1 MILLLSKTA
10 RYIRTQMPEYL
21 FAPNVITAFLICIA
35 AAAATMIGG
44 FSVFTAKESNPRMLA
59 FGLAFAGGAMV
70 YISLVEI
77 FWKSLTS
84 FSEIMPDKLAYSN
97 ATIAFFAGVA
107 LLVLIDRL
115 IPNPHNEL
123 VKPHSEDK
131 SHLQRVGLLAALA
144 ITVHNIPEGMATF
157 FAALEDPVM
166 GTSLAVAIAVHNIPE
181 GVSIAIPVYYATGDK
196 KLTLLACSISA
207 IAEPVG
213 ALFGYLILAPFLTPF
228 VFGSVFGVI
237 AGAMVFL
244 SMDELLPT
252 AKRYASG
259 HDSVYG
265 MVIGMACIALS
276 LVLFR

>member
-1 MILLLSKTA
+1 
-10 RYIRTQMPEYL
+10 MPEDL
-21 FAPNVITAFLICIA
+21 FAPNVITALLICVA
-35 AAAATMIGG
+35 AAAATMLGA
-44 FSVFTAKESNPRMLA
+44 FSVFGARESNPRILA

-84 FSEIMPDKLAYSN
+84 FSELMADKQAYTY

-107 LLVLIDRL
+107 LLAMIDRL

-123 VKPHSEDK
+123 VKPNSENK

-144 ITVHNIPEGMATF
+144 ITAHNVPEGMATF
-157 FAALEDPVM
+157 FAALEDPVV
-166 GTSLAVAIAVHNIPE
+166 GSSLAFAIAVHNIPE

-196 KLTLLACSISA
+196 KLTLLACFISA
-207 IAEPVG
+207 IAEPLG
-213 ALFGYLILAPFLTPF
+213 AIVGYLILAPFLTPF
-228 VFGSVFGVI
+228 VFGGVFGVI

-244 SMDELLPT
+244 AMDELLPT
-252 AKRYASG
+252 AKRYAAG